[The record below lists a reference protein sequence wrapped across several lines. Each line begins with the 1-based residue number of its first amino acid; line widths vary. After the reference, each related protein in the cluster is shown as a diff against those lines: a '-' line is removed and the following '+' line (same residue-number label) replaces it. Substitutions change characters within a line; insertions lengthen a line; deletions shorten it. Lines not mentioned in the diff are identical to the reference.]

1 MNTPTR
7 TTPAFVI
14 VSSASACASG
24 ANADSATPAKA
35 SEANAWLKRRR
46 RRAAVVMGASFLNVE
61 TVVKAT
67 LGMQKTGNNRNLRME
82 AMRSAHA
89 VRVLPATITH
99 EPNAWRR
106 GAGNFGS

>member
-35 SEANAWLKRRR
+35 SEANPLQKRRR

-61 TVVKAT
+61 TVMKAT
-67 LGMQKTGNNRNLRME
+67 LGMQKTWNNRNLRME
-82 AMRSAHA
+82 AMRYAHA
-89 VRVLPATITH
+89 IRVLPATIAH
-99 EPNAWRR
+99 ES
-106 GAGNFGS
+106 GA